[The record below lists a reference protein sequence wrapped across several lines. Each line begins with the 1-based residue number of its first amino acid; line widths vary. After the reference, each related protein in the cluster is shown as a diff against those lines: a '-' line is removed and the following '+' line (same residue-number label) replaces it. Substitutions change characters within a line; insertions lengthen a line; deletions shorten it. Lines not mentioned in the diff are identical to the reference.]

1 MLSELALAPDDHQ
14 KCVRPQNIRNSHQK
28 GAGPRYCKNM
38 LLFLAPDKSKL
49 ASLEQNVCQYLAWD
63 SVVKDKEVLNLDVSQ
78 SNQAT
83 TKRNQ
88 TNDTVDHLLKD
99 AYQWLLVPDQP
110 DPQGP
115 IEWIEIR
122 LQGQDS

>member
-1 MLSELALAPDDHQ
+1 
-14 KCVRPQNIRNSHQK
+14 
-28 GAGPRYCKNM
+28 M
-38 LLFLAPDKSKL
+38 LLFLTPDKSKL

-63 SVVKDKEVLNLDVSQ
+63 SVEKDKEVLNLDVSQ